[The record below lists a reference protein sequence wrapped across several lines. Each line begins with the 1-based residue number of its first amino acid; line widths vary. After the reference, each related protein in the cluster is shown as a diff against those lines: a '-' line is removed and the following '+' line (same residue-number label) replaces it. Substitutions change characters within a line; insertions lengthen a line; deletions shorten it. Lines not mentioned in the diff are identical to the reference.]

1 MFACKPS
8 YPIRMLKTIS
18 GPIAFLLSLWLL
30 PFDPL
35 QNKMF
40 GAALWMIVWWTT
52 EAIPIGVTALL
63 PMVLFPALGIS
74 DIKTVSANYGNPIIY
89 LFFGGFVL
97 GLAIEKWNLH
107 KRLAL
112 NILKRSG
119 SKPRNIVA
127 GSMLA
132 TALMSMWISNTAA
145 TMMMLPIGMSIIT
158 LLEDQFESARAR
170 RNFSICLLLG
180 LAFAANIGG
189 MATLIGTPPN
199 LVFAAIIEETDGIE
213 VGFGDWFLFAL
224 PITIVLFFAILY
236 INTGLVYKI
245 GQGAL
250 TGLKPM
256 IETRLKHLGKPDKAE
271 KRVLLV
277 FALTAALWIFRS
289 PLSNLP
295 GLGFLSDTTIALMS
309 VFALFLLPGNDGLRL
324 LVWGDVRKL
333 PWDILLLFG
342 GGLSLAAGLSSSG
355 LVSDLGEA
363 ITGLSNW
370 HWFLIVLLM
379 TGLAVFITEAMSNVA
394 LVTILVPIT
403 LVIAPVLGGSGL
415 ELAIPA
421 TLGASCAFM
430 LPIATPPN
438 AIVFSSK
445 LIHMNQ
451 MMRAGALINLVAMLL
466 IAIYSYFMVPLIFG
480 S

>member
-1 MFACKPS
+1 
-8 YPIRMLKTIS
+8 MLKIIS
-18 GPIAFLLSLWLL
+18 GPFAFLLALWLL
-30 PFDPL
+30 PFDPI

-74 DIKTVSANYGNPIIY
+74 DLKTVSANYGNPIIY

-119 SKPRNIVA
+119 SKPRNIIA

-145 TMMMLPIGMSIIT
+145 TMMMLPIGMSIIS
-158 LLEDQFESARAR
+158 LLEDQFESARSK
-170 RNFSICLLLG
+170 RNFAICLLLG

-199 LVFAAIIEETDGIE
+199 LVFAAIIEETEGIE
-213 VGFGDWFLFAL
+213 VGFGTWFVFAL
-224 PITIVLFFAILY
+224 PISILLFFAVLH
-236 INTGLVYKI
+236 INTSLVFRLDKHP
-245 GQGAL
+245 L
-250 TGLKPM
+250 SGLKPM
-256 IETRLKHLGKPDKAE
+256 IETRLRHLGKPDNPE
-271 KRVLLV
+271 KKVIWV
-277 FALTAALWIFRS
+277 FFATATLWIFRS
-289 PLSNLP
+289 PLSEIP
-295 GLGFLSDTTIALMS
+295 GLGFLSDTVIALLA
-309 VFALFLLPGNDGLRL
+309 VFALFLLPGKDGLRL
-324 LVWGDVRKL
+324 LEWSDVRKL

-342 GGLSLAAGLSSSG
+342 GGLSLAAGLASSG
-355 LVSDLGEA
+355 LVSELGQS
-363 ITGLSNW
+363 ISGLKSW
-370 HWFLIVLLM
+370 DWFWIILLI

-403 LVIAPVLGGSGL
+403 LVIAPALGGPGL

-445 LIHMNQ
+445 MINMHEMI
-451 MMRAGALINLVAMLL
+451 RAGVLINILATIF
-466 IAIYSYFMVPLIFG
+466 IAIYAYYMIPFVFN
-480 S
+480 